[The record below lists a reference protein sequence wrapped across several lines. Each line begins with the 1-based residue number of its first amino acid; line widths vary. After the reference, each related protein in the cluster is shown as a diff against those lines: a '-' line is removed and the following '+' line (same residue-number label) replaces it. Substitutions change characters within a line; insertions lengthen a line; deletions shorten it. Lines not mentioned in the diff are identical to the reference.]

1 MYKAFLQKYI
11 YSILFY
17 LNFFHIYMEYI
28 IRKKERDKSF
38 YHFYR
43 SYMTFLLYHYHIG
56 ENRIQVVKLLFLPI
70 SSIHEFISHWN
81 ICSSEIKN
89 IMKPKVL

>member
-11 YSILFY
+11 YSILSY

-43 SYMTFLLYHYHIG
+43 RVI
-56 ENRIQVVKLLFLPI
+56 
-70 SSIHEFISHWN
+70 
-81 ICSSEIKN
+81 
-89 IMKPKVL
+89 